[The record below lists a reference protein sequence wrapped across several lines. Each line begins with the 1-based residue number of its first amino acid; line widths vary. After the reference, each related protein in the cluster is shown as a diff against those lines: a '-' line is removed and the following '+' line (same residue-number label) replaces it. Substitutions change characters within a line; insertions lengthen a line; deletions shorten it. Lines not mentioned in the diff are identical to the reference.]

1 MANKHDDDS
10 KHVTH
15 KTAAEA
21 QREYDASAT
30 KKTAAEAQQEYGGS
44 HATADKAGEIPPGS
58 SFLAPSPEVQKD
70 RQAAATKLVDDYEK
84 EAEDDSGLPLTTQT
98 DQLARSADMEAVGPT
113 NWMNETEARI
123 QERSGDE
130 PPPTRQARGIAPVQ
144 PPR

>member
-30 KKTAAEAQQEYGGS
+30 KKTAAEAQSEYDG
-44 HATADKAGEIPPGS
+44 
-58 SFLAPSPEVQKD
+58 LVPSPEVQKD
-70 RQAAATKLVDDYEK
+70 QQAAAAKLVDDYEA
-84 EAEDDSGLPLTTQT
+84 AEPGSPLTTQT
-98 DQLARSADMEAVGPT
+98 DQLARSADMEAVGPG
-113 NWMNETEARI
+113 NWMAETEARI

>member
-1 MANKHDDDS
+1 MANKHDDNS

-44 HATADKAGEIPPGS
+44 
-58 SFLAPSPEVQKD
+58 FLAPNPEVQKD
-70 RQAAATKLVDDYEK
+70 RQAAAAKLVDDYEK
-84 EAEDDSGLPLTTQT
+84 EAGDELPLTTQT

>member
-21 QREYDASAT
+21 QREYETSTGT

-44 HATADKAGEIPPGS
+44 HATADKAGEILPGS

-70 RQAAATKLVDDYEK
+70 RQAAAAKLVDDYEK
-84 EAEDDSGLPLTTQT
+84 EAGDDLPLTTQT

-123 QERSGDE
+123 QERSGEE